1 MASRPRKNR
10 LTFAGVANTMSDPI
24 RSAAGR
30 DRRLLL
36 AAIAVLGLAVAG
48 LAYVYSDDLTAL
60 VSGKLGHAQ
69 SRSLRY

>member
-1 MASRPRKNR
+1 MD
-10 LTFAGVANTMSDPI
+10 DPI
-24 RSAAGR
+24 RTTADR

-36 AAIAVLGLAVAG
+36 AAIAVLALAIAG
-48 LAYVYSDDLTAL
+48 LAYAYSDDLATL

>member
-1 MASRPRKNR
+1 VAPRPGEDR
-10 LTFAGVANTMSDPI
+10 LTFSGMANAMDDPI
-24 RSAAGR
+24 RSEPGR

-36 AAIAVLGLAVAG
+36 AAVAVLGLAVAG
-48 LAYVYSDDLTAL
+48 LAYAYSDDLTAL